1 MKTTLN
7 QQRQKV
13 VEVKEFNEL
22 VLGTVIDFMYGANIP
37 NGLAL
42 ADAKSLLAMADL
54 YKMEDLKAAVA
65 PLIGKQLDMDNIQEI
80 SLLAEKHT
88 AQKLKGLCCDFI
100 LTDID
105 KLNLNSL
112 NGSFPVLT
120 VLGKAYLEKQKR
132 CLDFA
137 NKLLGVDLTQMGN
150 FKKRD
155 NFKSDSDYVA
165 YVKANIKENMIVI
178 CNQDYKNYHQIT
190 VKKGTLG
197 RITPGYCSQ
206 GEANVK
212 WQGETNGTRRP
223 YRLFDLL
230 TPPISKMF
238 A

>member
-1 MKTTLN
+1 M
-7 QQRQKV
+7 
-13 VEVKEFNEL
+13 VEVKEFSLL

-42 ADAKSLLAMADL
+42 ADAKRLLAMADL
-54 YKMEDLKAAVA
+54 FKMEDLKDAVT
-65 PLIGKQLDMDNIQEI
+65 PLIGKQLNMENIQEI

-112 NGSFPVLT
+112 DGSFPVLT

-132 CLDFA
+132 CLNFA

-155 NFKSDSDYVA
+155 DFKSDSDYEA

-178 CNQDYKNYHQIT
+178 CNQDFKPYSSEA

-197 RITPGYCSQ
+197 RITRAEYYYRQ
-206 GEANVK
+206 GEAEVK
-212 WQGETNGTRRP
+212 WQGQSRSSSFA
-223 YRLFDLL
+223 YRFFDLL
-230 TPPISKMF
+230 TPPISSML